1 MPRAAAAAPAG
12 GLRRGSQRI
21 VKLRDQHTRN
31 GTAMPDILGQ
41 GEDRPPRRWP
51 RGLAVAAAAALAT
64 VVIVT
69 HLPRERAGAAPPRPQ
84 ASAHSQA
91 PPAAPAAIAAPG
103 AGSGPSGVTGK
114 TLPWDASLRLPVAGA
129 RPVWLWPSTGRTQR
143 IGGLPPDGSGYQFTR
158 VGGGWAVQAAAGA
171 RPGCGDCAAP
181 PLPVYFLGDQAA
193 VATPVGL
200 ATDVAPG
207 PAAGTLWL
215 TRFPPDASLAATAA
229 AAQEVSVAGC
239 RSGRSCGSRPGT

>member
-51 RGLAVAAAAALAT
+51 RGLAVAAAAALVT

-91 PPAAPAAIAAPG
+91 PPAAPAAIAAPVPA
-103 AGSGPSGVTGK
+103 AGPAESPG
-114 TLPWDASLRLPVAGA
+114 
-129 RPVWLWPSTGRTQR
+129 RPCPGTPACGCRSPGRGR
-143 IGGLPPDGSGYQFTR
+143 SGYGRPPAARSGSAACPRT
-158 VGGGWAVQAAAGA
+158 GPATSSPGSAAAGRS
-171 RPGCGDCAAP
+171 RPPPGPGPAAATAPRRRCRSTSSGTRPRSP
-181 PLPVYFLGDQAA
+181 PRSGSLPTSRRA
-193 VATPVGL
+193 
-200 ATDVAPG
+200 

-229 AAQEVSVAGC
+229 AAQEVSVAGR